1 MGISLISISHRVAP
15 LAIRELFAFPEEQQC
30 ELMRQAVSRGIAA
43 ECILISTC
51 NRTEIYTYSDR
62 EESNF
67 TRVQELLLEF
77 AEAADVENIG
87 DYIRL
92 YSDSGAVTH
101 LFRVAAGLDSM
112 VMGEDQILGQ
122 VKRAHDQAR
131 RTGTCGVYL
140 NTLFR
145 FAVTAAKKVKTETEL
160 SRTTVSTATMAI
172 KAAEQGLGTL
182 KGKNVMI
189 IGASGKIGSTVLKN
203 LQCIEGVRV
212 FLTSRNMAQAHKDH
226 HHKIAYQVMEYENR
240 YDLADDMDVIISA
253 TSSPHYTLT
262 YEKLTNLCNAVRA
275 GLPYI
280 ATHPD
285 LNCPV
290 AGGYIPDIG
299 ATIAYVEAATGRR
312 PDAVIGKPNR
322 FILQAAARRFGCQP
336 EEICMVGDRLYTD
349 IALGRNG
356 CKTVLVLCGESGR
369 EDLPGAVHQPDLVCQ
384 DLLELCQVW
393 QKSE

>member
-77 AEAADVENIG
+77 AEASDVENIG

-262 YEKLTNLCNAVRA
+262 YEKLARSLRTSRPRVLVDLAVPIDIEEKTEWLPGVRRYDIDDFRELAKTNNEKK
-275 GLPYI
+275 I
-280 ATHPD
+280 H
-285 LNCPV
+285 
-290 AGGYIPDIG
+290 
-299 ATIAYVEAATGRR
+299 EAAEADHILDESRLDFER
-312 PDAVIGKPNR
+312 WMIFQQALPQIREIKQWMLEEAEKKDFEHAVDKMFYRIRDNSDP
-322 FILQAAARRFGCQP
+322 
-336 EEICMVGDRLYTD
+336 
-349 IALGRNG
+349 
-356 CKTVLVLCGESGR
+356 R
-369 EDLPGAVHQPDLVCQ
+369 ELRAFF
-384 DLLELCQVW
+384 ENM
-393 QKSE
+393 KEN